1 MYIDVFFKSEATWKK
16 LRYDYIILPDSWRN
30 GPYGPYLE
38 ILKNNFGSFCFDIA
52 DVFEESVSSE
62 QQSYELTEDDFGE
75 VVSKILSILVNPQT
89 ANLLTTTL
97 TNENLNEMTRI
108 FTEGNY
114 QTLSEYQKDNC
125 INYTSSKAYFMA
137 EIEEICVYRL
147 NKAMEEQAEKE
158 LYSFIEENGLSEET
172 FMEFD
177 DWFNQIEYSEFRGI
191 WYNPK
196 YKDCLKQFRRFPGGY
211 HEWIMVAETLHAK
224 ELGVPGYLLNG
235 LVTPTHN
242 VCFKG
247 EGRHGSKNST
257 KFHIQLRTVI
267 QNSENIEELKAN
279 LKDFIEAWLQPGQDK
294 EYLIQVLSN

>member
-1 MYIDVFFKSEATWKK
+1 MYIDVFFKSEAESKK
-16 LRYDYIILPDSWRN
+16 LRYDYIILPDSWRAE
-30 GPYGPYLE
+30 PYGPYLE
-38 ILKNNFGSFCFDIA
+38 VLKNSFGSFCFDIA
-52 DVFEESVSSE
+52 DVFEESSSSE

-89 ANLLTTTL
+89 ATLLEQTL
-97 TNENLNEMTRI
+97 TRKKLDEMTRI

-114 QTLSEYQKDNC
+114 QTLSEYQTDNR
-125 INYTSSKAYFMA
+125 INYVSSKAYFMA

-147 NKAMEEQAEKE
+147 NKAMEEQAETE
-158 LYSFIEENGLSEET
+158 LHAFIQENGLSEET

-177 DWFNQIEYSEFRGI
+177 DWFNQIEYSKFRGI

-224 ELGVPGYLLNG
+224 ELGVPGNLLNG

-242 VCFKG
+242 VCFN
-247 EGRHGSKNST
+247 EGGQHGSRNST
-257 KFHIQLRTVI
+257 KFHIQLRMVI
-267 QNSENIEELKAN
+267 QNSENIEELKTN
-279 LKDFIEAWLQPGQDK
+279 LKSFIDAWLQPGQDK
-294 EYLIQVLSN
+294 ENLIQVLSN